1 MSKNSISNS
10 VIRRL
15 PRYYRFL
22 GELENNGYVR
32 ISSRE
37 LSEKMGLTASQI
49 RQDFNCFG
57 EFGQQGYGY
66 NVSDLRFEIG
76 KILGLNVQTPM
87 ILLGAGNL
95 GTAIASHIDFKN
107 KGFDL
112 IGAFDSNPELVG
124 KKIGSLSVRDI
135 SELEKFCN
143 ENKPVA
149 AILCIPM
156 SAAEKM
162 VDTLIGCG
170 IKAFWNFTHYDIRI
184 NHNNVAVENVHLG
197 DSLTTLSYG
206 LNTLIDPPS
215 DDE

>member
-1 MSKNSISNS
+1 MSKTAISNS

-22 GELENNGYVR
+22 GELETNGYIR

-66 NVSDLRFEIG
+66 NVSDLRSEIG
-76 KILGLNVQTPM
+76 KILGLNKKSPM
-87 ILLGAGNL
+87 ILIGAGNL
-95 GTAIASHIDFKN
+95 GKAIASHIDFKN

-112 IGAFDSNPELVG
+112 IGAFDVNPELVG
-124 KKIGSLSVRDI
+124 KTVGGVTVTDI
-135 SELEKFCN
+135 NELEAFCLQH
-143 ENKPVA
+143 KPSA
-149 AILCIPM
+149 AILCVPM
-156 SAAEKM
+156 TAAPAIANK
-162 VDTLIGCG
+162 LINCG
-170 IKAFWNFTHYDIRI
+170 VKAFWNFTHYDLRVEHSEVI
-184 NHNNVAVENVHLG
+184 VENVHLG

-206 LNTLIDPPS
+206 LNS
-215 DDE
+215 EKHSK